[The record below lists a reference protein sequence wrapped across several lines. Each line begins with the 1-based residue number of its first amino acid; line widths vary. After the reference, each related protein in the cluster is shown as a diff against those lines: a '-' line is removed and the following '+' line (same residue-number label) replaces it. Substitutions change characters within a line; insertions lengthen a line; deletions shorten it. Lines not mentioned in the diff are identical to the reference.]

1 MRKPILLFDLDNTI
15 LDFNSG
21 EHAALSGALRHFGI
35 DPTEE
40 ILSVYHSLYLPRRK
54 RL

>member
-35 DPTEE
+35 EPTEE
-40 ILSVYHSLYLPRRK
+40 ILSVYHEINIK
-54 RL
+54 RSE